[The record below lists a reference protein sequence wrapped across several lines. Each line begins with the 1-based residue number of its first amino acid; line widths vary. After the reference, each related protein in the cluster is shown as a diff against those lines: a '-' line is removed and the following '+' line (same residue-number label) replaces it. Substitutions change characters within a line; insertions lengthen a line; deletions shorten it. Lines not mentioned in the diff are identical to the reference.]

1 MNIKNKTTPLYEW
14 ILFDADET
22 LFHFD
27 SKAAIKHMFERLE
40 IIYSEEEY
48 NEYKRLNQSLWIEY
62 QNAMITIQDIKDHRF
77 AKWAK
82 KFNITT
88 QRLNSEFINSMAEI
102 SNVLPGAYEL
112 LENLHSKYKL
122 GIITNGMT
130 NLQEAR
136 LQKTNCRQFI
146 NLLIISEEVGSSKP
160 NFAIFDFAH
169 QKMEYPDK
177 KRVLIVG
184 DNPDSDIIGGQ
195 NFGFDTCWYNPTN
208 KPTPD
213 NIKPTYVV
221 TELLNI
227 LDLV

>member
-1 MNIKNKTTPLYEW
+1 MKYKW

-48 NEYKRLNQSLWIEY
+48 NEYKMLNQSLWVEY
-62 QNAMITIQDIKDHRF
+62 QNAMITIQDIKDRRF
-77 AKWAK
+77 ASWSN
-82 KFNITT
+82 KFNKTT
-88 QRLNSEFINSMAEI
+88 QELNKEFINSMAKI

-112 LENLHSKYKL
+112 LENLHGKYKL

-130 NLQEAR
+130 DLQEAR

-146 NLLIISEEVGSSKP
+146 DLLIISEKVGYSKP
-160 NFAIFDFAH
+160 NSAIFDFAYR
-169 QKMEYPDK
+169 QMGNPDTTQ
-177 KRVLIVG
+177 VLIVG

-195 NFGFDTCWYNPTN
+195 NFGFDTCWYNPTH
-208 KPTPD
+208 KPTPN
-213 NIKPTYVV
+213 NIRPTYVI
-221 TELLNI
+221 TDLLSI
-227 LDLV
+227 LNLIQ